1 MMPIRLLSFTAMTAI
16 TAFAVLSA
24 AQEPDPGHGTQ
35 TLHTGT
41 QLVIL
46 DSTVYDKR
54 HNIVTV
60 PLTRDDFEITENN
73 KPEDIRYFETEADHQ
88 AAAAKGEAPLLIAIL
103 DELNFPYNPVASN
116 IVNLMNQTNE
126 YTYERAELLKWVKA
140 QPPQLHGPMEI
151 LALTHHGYVIV
162 QSITHDRDKLADRIA
177 HRDPGLG
184 SPFRDYLEETGGGS
198 GMSHDYTLTKDTLQ
212 ALWGLGL
219 QERSEPGR
227 KIVLWMGYGGR
238 HLDTNYV
245 DVRHHT
251 VGLSPFELSVRR
263 IRNLLVDARITL
275 DVFTPGIA
283 APSQPQAPAGTN
295 TEASL
300 DHELAAYTS
309 DLGFSGYVKLTGGVA
324 MRGNDIQGEV
334 AQTANESTR
343 FYTLSYAPKT
353 HIDDAS
359 FRSVRV
365 TVKGHPDW
373 IVVTR
378 SGYYAF
384 GERDPRDVQK
394 DVLTDMAVATYEP
407 MPFNN
412 IDLILT
418 NVERLPSTSGDK
430 AGPLARFTLE
440 ADSDD
445 LQWIADPATGKRVAD
460 INLSAAALGTKPDA
474 LATRVGEWKLS
485 AHAEGNE
492 HIRSQVSII
501 VPVPAKTRRVRF
513 VMRDAANGRLGTLE
527 VRSAVLDNAPL
538 YTPPTPTLQGH
549 SPADT
554 PAAQQH

>member
-1 MMPIRLLSFTAMTAI
+1 MMPIRLLSVTALTAI
-16 TAFAVLSA
+16 TAFAV

-46 DSTVYDKR
+46 DATVYDKH
-54 HNIVTV
+54 HNIVTT
-60 PLTRDDFEITENN
+60 PLTREDFAVTEN
-73 KPEDIRYFETEADHQ
+73 KVPQDIRYFETEADHQ
-88 AAAAKGEAPLLIAIL
+88 AAAAKGDAPLLIAIL
-103 DELNFPYNPVASN
+103 DELNFSYNPVISDVA
-116 IVNLMNQTNE
+116 NLMNQTND
-126 YTYERAELLKWVKA
+126 YAYERAELLKWVKA

-151 LALTHHGYVIV
+151 LALTHHGYIV
-162 QSITHDRDKLADRIA
+162 VQQTTRDRDKLADRLA

-184 SPFRDYLEETGGGS
+184 SPFRDFIEETGYGGS
-198 GMSHDYTLTKDTLQ
+198 ADYTLTKDTLQ

-227 KIVLWMGYGGR
+227 KIVLWLGYGGS
-238 HLDTNYV
+238 HLDTNPI
-245 DVRHHT
+245 DEKHHH

-283 APSQPQAPAGTN
+283 SGSRAQGTVGYSSQG
-295 TEASL
+295 SL
-300 DHELAAYTS
+300 DHTLSAYTS
-309 DLGFSGYVKLTGGVA
+309 DLGFSGYIKLTGGFA
-324 MRGNDIQGEV
+324 AAGNDIQGEL
-334 AQTANESTR
+334 AETANQSTR
-343 FYTLSYAPKT
+343 FYTLSYTPKA

-394 DVLTDMAVATYEP
+394 EVLTDMAVATYEP

-418 NVERLPSTSGDK
+418 NVERLPSAPGDK
-430 AGPLARFTLE
+430 AGPLARFTLQ

-445 LQWIADPATGKRVAD
+445 LQWIADPTTGKRVAD
-460 INLSAAALGTKPDA
+460 VNLSAAALGKKPDA
-474 LATRVGEWKLS
+474 LASRVGEWKLS

-492 HIRSQVSII
+492 HIRTELSII
-501 VPVPAKTRRVRF
+501 VPVPEKANRIRF
-513 VMRDAANGRLGTLE
+513 VMRDVANGRLGTLE

-538 YTPPTPTLQGH
+538 YTPSTPALQGH
-549 SPADT
+549 SSAAT
-554 PAAQQH
+554 PSAKHPL